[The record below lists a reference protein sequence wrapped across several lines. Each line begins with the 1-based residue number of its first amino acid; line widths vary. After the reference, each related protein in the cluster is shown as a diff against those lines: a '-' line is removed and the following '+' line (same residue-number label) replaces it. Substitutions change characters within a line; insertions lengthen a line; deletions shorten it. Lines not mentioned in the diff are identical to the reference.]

1 MCLALYAQALPFT
14 LHQFWVGRM
23 RTPAPRQ
30 SVGVERRSRMHAW
43 RLCPG
48 RALGKSSCLPRRL
61 HKQMN
66 ITKKP
71 FEYRCVFFYN
81 CSFRSLP
88 LPGICRF
95 FLSFHLCISEWHPF
109 LNVCTSPFLTVA
121 CPPVDSCRDSWQ
133 NYWSRLSIWS
143 IAVGTVIA
151 WPLQRAWCRHNDAW
165 LRMKPKCKWSFH
177 SVHM

>member
-23 RTPAPRQ
+23 RMPAPRQ

-95 FLSFHLCISEWHPF
+95 FCLFICALVNGIHFSMSALLHFSLLPARR
-109 LNVCTSPFLTVA
+109 LTH
-121 CPPVDSCRDSWQ
+121 
-133 NYWSRLSIWS
+133 
-143 IAVGTVIA
+143 AVIHGRITGAASAFEASLLERWLPGLFKGLDAGTMM
-151 WPLQRAWCRHNDAW
+151 HD
-165 LRMKPKCKWSFH
+165 
-177 SVHM
+177 